1 MIRLQDVSVSI
12 GRKRLVDTVSLEV
25 PAGKV
30 TAILGP
36 NGAGKSTLLSLMAG
50 DRHPDDG
57 RVWFGDR
64 RVSDI
69 SRRHLARRR
78 AVMAQAVP
86 VEFPYTVA
94 EVVELGLL
102 PWDGRPPSDRRD
114 QLREQLDLGPL
125 WHRRYPT
132 LSGGERQRV
141 QFARALTQLA
151 GQDEG
156 CALLLD
162 EPTSAL
168 DLRHQ
173 HELLCLA
180 QTVAARGVAVVVV
193 LHDIALALAH
203 ADFAAVLNA
212 GRLVAAGGTAQTL
225 TTETLSD
232 VYNLSVRVIQ
242 TAHGPAILAGPPHAG
257 HARSG
262 PV

>member
-1 MIRLQDVSVSI
+1 MIRLDAVHASI
-12 GRKRLVDTVSLEV
+12 GRKRLVDTLSLDV

-50 DRHPDDG
+50 DRRPG
-57 RVWFGDR
+57 GGEVRFGDQSL
-64 RVSDI
+64 SDLS
-69 SRRHLARRR
+69 SRTLARRR
-78 AVMAQAVP
+78 AVMAQSVP

-102 PWDGRPPSDRRD
+102 PWDGKPPSDERAALSD
-114 QLREQLDLGPL
+114 LLDLGPL

-141 QFARALTQLA
+141 QFARALVQLA
-151 GQDEG
+151 GQGEG

-180 QTVAARGVAVVVV
+180 QQVAARGVAVAVV

-203 ADFAAVLNA
+203 SDHAVMLNG
-212 GRLVAAGGTAQTL
+212 GRLVAAGPTAETL
-225 TTETLSD
+225 TSVTLSD
-232 VYNLSVRVIQ
+232 VYNLAVQVVQ
-242 TAHGPAILAGPPHAG
+242 TAHGLAILSRHPSQMHGG
-257 HARSG
+257 T
-262 PV
+262 